1 MQHPGARYLIRL
13 DDISPASNWPRLLAI
28 EEFLNSMAIQPIVAV
43 VPDNRDRELMK
54 HPPDPAFWSH
64 IRRWQDR
71 GWSIGVHG
79 LHHTLSVPDGG
90 LLQLNRRSEFAGV
103 PEEIQYGKIRRAAA
117 IFSRN
122 GVSPDLWIAPAHSF
136 DKATLKALRRNN
148 ITTISDGF
156 YLFPG
161 KDPEE
166 NLWIPQQLWRFRKR
180 FMGVWTVCYHPMTWT
195 PRDHSRFTADVLR
208 WRGSITCLANVQ
220 DLYRNRRLGAC
231 DEVFSAAYRLRV
243 TLPLAAR
250 NLLSKSL
257 S

>member
-103 PEEIQYGKIRRAAA
+103 PEEIQYGKIRRAACDWV
-117 IFSRN
+117 IHN
-122 GVSPDLWIAPAHSF
+122 
-136 DKATLKALRRNN
+136 
-148 ITTISDGF
+148 
-156 YLFPG
+156 
-161 KDPEE
+161 
-166 NLWIPQQLWRFRKR
+166 
-180 FMGVWTVCYHPMTWT
+180 
-195 PRDHSRFTADVLR
+195 
-208 WRGSITCLANVQ
+208 
-220 DLYRNRRLGAC
+220 RNRHLDLFLMGSTGRERPRPDHGFRSILRQPRKTINVGATGQHRGH
-231 DEVFSAAYRLRV
+231 DHHQR
-243 TLPLAAR
+243 T
-250 NLLSKSL
+250 
-257 S
+257 